1 MRYVRRIITLH
12 HRSGLAYRQ
21 IGKALGVPRSTV
33 SDYIRRFK
41 RSHLTLKDLKDKTDQ
56 ELHRILFSDELKR
69 TRGGTK
75 PFLDFASIH
84 QELKRKHVTRMLLW
98 EEYREIDPAGYGYSS
113 RLSG

>member
-1 MRYVRRIITLH
+1 MRAKKKKNRRLEMRYVRRIITLH

-56 ELHRILFSDELKR
+56 EIHRILFSDELKR
-69 TRGGTK
+69 PRGGLNRSWIS
-75 PFLDFASIH
+75 PLSI
-84 QELKRKHVTRMLLW
+84 R
-98 EEYREIDPAGYGYSS
+98 S
-113 RLSG
+113 